1 MNLQRRD
8 FLKLGFFS
16 SLCGVVV
23 PNLDDVI
30 EPTGGDDTAMLQSAI
45 DALNANYAFVGVDNA
60 RLRLKGTFR
69 VSSLTILDK
78 YRVRIEGEDALIVG
92 DINITGC
99 TYLMIDNIHV
109 NGNIT
114 FSRHNGVG
122 TALSMRDCMIHGD
135 LNIDD
140 ADTSTFERVT
150 VYGKT
155 TLRKWYATMKGV
167 SFYDCWL
174 DDVDL
179 YGVDSVSFKNCYHT
193 GQIVTSGINNGV
205 HFHGVVVEN
214 VPIFLHVVSGKLHN
228 LTMEGVNA
236 TSGQEFLIEHDSPDN
251 SYYWELHVANKG
263 STKYLHVKRGGLY
276 AADIKCGGYDIINDG
291 VITESFIVGLGSLP
305 ISGNPATFS
314 KVMSTHWG

>member
-135 LNIDD
+135 LSMDD

-155 TLRKWYATMKGV
+155 KLYKYGTTCKGV
-167 SFYDCWL
+167 SFRDCWL
-174 DDVDL
+174 DTVEL
-179 YGVDSVSFKNCYHT
+179 SSIDSVNFFGGYHT
-193 GQIVTSGINNGV
+193 GQIKTNGINNGV

-214 VPIFLHVVSGKLHN
+214 VPVFVLVESGKMHN
-228 LTMEGVNA
+228 LTMQGVEVSNGV
-236 TSGQEFLIEHDSPDN
+236 TLIVHDSPDT
-251 SYYWELHVANKG
+251 SYYW
-263 STKYLHVKRGGLY
+263 
-276 AADIKCGGYDIINDG
+276 
-291 VITESFIVGLGSLP
+291 
-305 ISGNPATFS
+305 
-314 KVMSTHWG
+314 